1 MSGMDGLTPINTWGT
16 DDGFVCICHS
26 QLFQL
31 FEHGFTLKPMRPA
44 ILIHGPTASGKT
56 ALAIELA
63 RHYQGEVVNAD
74 SMQVY
79 SGLHVLTARPSA
91 QELSVVPHHLF
102 GHIDPGAYYSTGQWL
117 EEAGAVI
124 GDIRRRG
131 KVPILVGGT
140 GLYLL
145 AITQGLSE
153 IPPVPEEVRADVRL
167 MAQEEGGAGLM
178 ARLRE
183 VDPETAATLKQGDK
197 QRLARAY
204 EVWLATGKPISAFR
218 GHRSRPV
225 LEPDEW
231 LGVALTPPRA
241 KLYARIDRRF
251 GGMMIEGA
259 MDEARALVAR
269 ELDPQLPVM
278 KAHGMPWL
286 AAYLRGEMSAE
297 DAADHAKRDTRR
309 YAKRQFTWIGR
320 QFPFWPRIPS
330 EELEKRTKVI
340 FALYREVDGGR

>member
-1 MSGMDGLTPINTWGT
+1 
-16 DDGFVCICHS
+16 
-26 QLFQL
+26 
-31 FEHGFTLKPMRPA
+31 MRPA

-56 ALAIELA
+56 ALAIHLA
-63 RHYQGEVVNAD
+63 QHYQGEVVNAD

-79 SGLHVLTARPSA
+79 SDLHILTARPSA
-91 QELSVVPHHLF
+91 QELSTVPHHLF
-102 GHIDPGAYYSTGQWL
+102 GHVDPGAYYSTGHWL
-117 EEAGAVI
+117 KEAGVI
-124 GDIRRRG
+124 IEDIRRRG
-131 KVPILVGGT
+131 KAPILVGGT

-153 IPPVPEEVRADVRL
+153 IPPVPEDVRADVRCI
-167 MAQEEGGAGLM
+167 AREEGGAGLM
-178 ARLRE
+178 QRLE
-183 VDPETAATLKQGDK
+183 KVDAETAASLKTGDK

-204 EVWLATGKPISAFR
+204 EVWVATGKPISAFR
-218 GHRSRPV
+218 GNRTRPV
-225 LEPDEW
+225 LEEDDW

-251 GGMMIEGA
+251 GAMMIEGA
-259 MDEARALVAR
+259 MDEARELVAR
-269 ELDPQLPVM
+269 DLDPQLPAM

-297 DAADHAKRDTRR
+297 DAAENAKRDTRR

-330 EELEKRTKVI
+330 EDIEKRAKVI
-340 FALYREVDGGR
+340 FALYRELDVS